1 MEIVSAGIPGTW
13 IIKPKIWG
21 DNRGF
26 FLESY
31 RASWLESVGTTVSFV
46 QDNLSRSKKGTLR
59 GLHFQLDKPQAK
71 LVTVL
76 QGEVIDILVDV
87 RRGSPTF
94 GEHRAIILNEENR
107 WQLFIPAGFAH
118 GFAVLSETADFYY
131 KCSEYYSPASEK
143 GIAWN
148 DPDLN
153 INWMIDAPLLSEK
166 DTRHPYLKNADLN
179 DLPIYLP

>member
-21 DNRGF
+21 DSRGF

-31 RASWLESVGTTVSFV
+31 RASWLESVGVTVSFV

-76 QGEVIDILVDV
+76 RGEVIDVMVDV

-94 GEHRAIILNEENR
+94 GEHRSVILSEENR

-118 GFAVLSETADFYY
+118 GFAVLSEIADFYY
-131 KCSEYYSPASEK
+131 KCSEYYSPASER

-153 INWMIDAPLLSEK
+153 INWMVDDPLLSEK